1 MTRDLKNSA
10 SAVSRLA
17 AKGRQVTMAQ
27 TNTVQREPSMEEI
40 LASIRKIIEE
50 SDGVRGTP
58 AQPDEPAVEAPAE
71 IVRSDL
77 GEVEAFRA
85 DLALRREPPEAAAV
99 ERPSAAA
106 MALRTEEEASAPT
119 REGESVFPIDDAE
132 LAAELSELTVP
143 EVPAVQPAA
152 DEARQGILSHHVQKQ
167 VAQSFGELSEAF
179 LASRRRSFDEM
190 AEEML
195 RPMLQDWLDNNLP
208 VLVERLVREEIERVA
223 RGVTG

>member
-1 MTRDLKNSA
+1 
-10 SAVSRLA
+10 
-17 AKGRQVTMAQ
+17 MAQ

-50 SDGVRGTP
+50 SDGARSSP
-58 AQPDEPAVEAPAE
+58 AQPEPLADLTPAE
-71 IVRSDL
+71 PTRPHLS
-77 GEVEAFRA
+77 EVDAFRA
-85 DLALRREPPEAAAV
+85 DLARRREPEIVSPV
-99 ERPSAAA
+99 EQPSPTGTSVQ
-106 MALRTEEEASAPT
+106 MEEKIHSAPV
-119 REGESVFPIDDAE
+119 REVAEPATYIDDVE
-132 LAAELSELTVP
+132 LAAELSKPVGEKSV
-143 EVPAVQPAA
+143 A
-152 DEARQGILSHHVQKQ
+152 DQASGGTKQGILSHYTQQQ

-179 LASRRRSFDEM
+179 LASRRKSFDEM

>member
-1 MTRDLKNSA
+1 
-10 SAVSRLA
+10 
-17 AKGRQVTMAQ
+17 MAQ

-50 SDGVRGTP
+50 SDGVRKIPGEEEP
-58 AQPDEPAVEAPAE
+58 QPSAASVEPARPAL
-71 IVRSDL
+71 S

-85 DLALRREPPEAAAV
+85 DLARRHEPEIAPAAEQLLQETMSRMPDDTAAA
-99 ERPSAAA
+99 S
-106 MALRTEEEASAPT
+106 EA
-119 REGESVFPIDDAE
+119 GEPAVHIDDAE
-132 LAAELSELTVP
+132 LAAELASAAALQE
-143 EVPAVQPAA
+143 PAA
-152 DEARQGILSHHVQKQ
+152 VAPSGEAKQGILSHHVQQQ

-179 LASRRRSFDEM
+179 LASRRKSFDEM